1 MFTHNALLNGIRK
14 VGSLLAGLG
23 GTMWVLYALA
33 YAGYGM
39 ATGHPLTETS
49 DVQVLRAAEAL
60 FFGGMMC
67 VSLALLSMRI
77 CLPED
82 LGWMGLAGLLA
93 SMLGFSAALS
103 GLMIAATP
111 WADVTALR
119 QYPQMFGKCVLA
131 LFAAAVLLAMA
142 TRKGAGM
149 NARLRWMLMAFGCG
163 TIPAAVLIPLMASSS
178 ARYLASEAHF
188 VAAGLLWVCIGVD
201 LTRNLDVEARLDRL
215 AAWTGGQAVA

>member
-1 MFTHNALLNGIRK
+1 MFTHDALLNGIRK
-14 VGSLLAGLG
+14 VGSVLAGLG

-39 ATGHPLTETS
+39 ATGHLLTETP

-60 FFGGMMC
+60 FFGGMTC
-67 VSLALLSMRI
+67 VSLALLSMRV

-111 WADVTALR
+111 WADVNALR
-119 QYPQMFGKCVLA
+119 QYPQVFGKCVLA

-142 TRKGAGM
+142 SRKAAVM
-149 NARLRWMLMAFGCG
+149 NTRLRWMLMVFGCG
-163 TIPAAVLIPLMASSS
+163 TIPAAVVIPWMANSSVQ
-178 ARYLASEAHF
+178 YLTSEAHF
-188 VAAGLLWVCIGVD
+188 IGAGLLWVCIGVD
-201 LTRNLDVEARLDRL
+201 LTRSLDLEARLDRL
-215 AAWTGGQAVA
+215 AAWSGEQAVA